1 MASERT
7 GRSGEAGRGL
17 PPLKL
22 SVLDLVPVM
31 QDADSPAALKQA
43 VLLARTAERLGYT
56 RYWVSE
62 HHDMDKLASACPE
75 VLLAHIGA
83 HTEKIR
89 IGSGAVLLPHYQPI
103 KVAEAFHLLA
113 TLHPGRIDLG
123 IGRAPGGSA
132 HVMMA
137 LSGNFLENI
146 RRMPEKIQDLSNLLA
161 GEYRLEGELIT
172 ARPVPS
178 VSPELW
184 LLGTNV
190 KSAAYAAEYGTGYVF
205 GHFMSDADGAAV
217 LEAYRSKFEP
227 SRLLPKPRAIAA
239 VNVICAETEEE
250 ALALAAESAGMP
262 QAPGAAAA
270 GSAPRGAAPSGRG
283 ADAGLVASAQ
293 PRERSGG
300 LRQDPA
306 SQAAHPGQSPRHT
319 GLSGNASGAPDGARG
334 STPDGTQSGG
344 SSPEPGGSSRR
355 ILAGTPG
362 QIREELTQMQR
373 EYGVDEFMIVTNL
386 PDYGKRLQS
395 YELLAAFL
403 HQS

>member
-1 MASERT
+1 MASERA

-172 ARPVPS
+172 ARPVPP

-205 GHFMSDADGAAV
+205 GHFMSDVDGAAV
-217 LEAYRSKFEP
+217 LEAYRSRFEP
-227 SRLLPKPRAIAA
+227 SRLLAKPKAIAA
-239 VNVICAETEEE
+239 VHVVCAETEEE
-250 ALALAAESAGMP
+250 ALALAAESAGM
-262 QAPGAAAA
+262 QQPGAAAG
-270 GSAPRGAAPSGRG
+270 GSAAHLAASSGLD
-283 ADAGLVASAQ
+283 ADVRPAASAQ
-293 PRERSGG
+293 PLERPGG
-300 LRQDPA
+300 LRQEPA
-306 SQAAHPGQSPRHT
+306 SQVPHPGSS
-319 GLSGNASGAPDGARG
+319 SGQEEASGA
-334 STPDGTQSGG
+334 PDGTQSGG
-344 SSPEPGGSSRR
+344 RSPEPNSSSRR

-362 QIREELTQMQR
+362 QIREKLTQMQR

-386 PDYGKRLQS
+386 PDYRKRLQS

-403 HQS
+403 QES